1 MALTSLKQHMKNT
14 TLVSNKKGAFSLVE
28 MLVVIAVIGIL
39 AAIAVPNIGKIN
51 GAAEES
57 KNRRNAQ
64 QLSSVCNAAQAAG
77 HDFVT
82 PGNVVKTVDD
92 IIEGATINDST
103 SPFNGSYFGVPNLT
117 SQEVIDARQYLKLSE
132 DGSMLVYSFDKV
144 VVAE

>member
-1 MALTSLKQHMKNT
+1 MKNT

-77 HDFVT
+77 HDFV
-82 PGNVVKTVDD
+82 GANDLAATVTA
-92 IIEGATINDST
+92 IIGGATINDST

-117 SQEVIDARQYLKLSE
+117 GQEVTDAKQYLKIS
-132 DGSMLVYSFDKV
+132 DGMLVYSFDKI
-144 VVAE
+144 VVAK